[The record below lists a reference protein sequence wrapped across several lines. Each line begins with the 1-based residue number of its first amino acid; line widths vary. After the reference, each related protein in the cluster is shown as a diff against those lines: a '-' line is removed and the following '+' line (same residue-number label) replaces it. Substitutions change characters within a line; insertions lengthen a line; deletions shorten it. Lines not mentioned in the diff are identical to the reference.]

1 MYYLVCQQKKGI
13 KKAWQL
19 AILAGQN
26 QLLSPPLSLT
36 SVFGMGTGVSS
47 AISSPDYLF
56 FRD

>member
-1 MYYLVCQQKKGI
+1 MAI

-19 AILAGQN
+19 AILAGLN

-47 AISSPDYLF
+47 AISSPDSFELKQSLKTRY
-56 FRD
+56 